1 MGIVLFILMILLCD
15 LTDCTFL
22 PASLNSLIRQ
32 PDSQKPGID
41 ISTEAIQKQAEAIA
55 EQVYDMQDRPL
66 LNNAAINSTFKMD
79 PATLKTLETMLEHA
93 LRHVDKL
100 ITDPDIK
107 SSYQK
112 FIDIFPPGTIG
123 GTLTVVFKEV
133 IAMLWTC
140 IKKRRAQQPLPQ
152 QG

>member
-79 PATLKTLETMLEHA
+79 PATLKRPML
-93 LRHVDKL
+93 
-100 ITDPDIK
+100 
-107 SSYQK
+107 
-112 FIDIFPPGTIG
+112 
-123 GTLTVVFKEV
+123 
-133 IAMLWTC
+133 
-140 IKKRRAQQPLPQ
+140 
-152 QG
+152 